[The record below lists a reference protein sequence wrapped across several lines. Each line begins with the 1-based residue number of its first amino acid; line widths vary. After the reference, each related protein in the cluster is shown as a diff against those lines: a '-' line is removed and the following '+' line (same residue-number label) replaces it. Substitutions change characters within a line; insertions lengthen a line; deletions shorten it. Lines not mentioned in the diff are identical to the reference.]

1 MDKDNNTKNVKQLL
15 IENGLKLLNEAGYED
30 FSLRKV
36 AAMSGVSHAAPY
48 KHFKNKEDLIN
59 AICMTVEEAFKESL
73 QKTALKY
80 NDNPG
85 MQLLEM
91 GKSYVKFMVENPEYL
106 KFLFLTP
113 RKDIIKLKD
122 NQFIYKEN
130 NSFSVFKDAAS
141 AYLTSI
147 GRNPDTYITDILTIW
162 SLVHGIS
169 ILIAEKSISLDCDY
183 MSLVSDMLYH
193 VVNI

>member
-15 IENGLKLLNEAGYED
+15 IENGLKLLNEAGYEG

-48 KHFKNKEDLIN
+48 KHFKNKEEMIN

-73 QKTALKY
+73 QETVLKY
-80 NDNPG
+80 DGSPS

-113 RKDIIKLKD
+113 RKDSIKLKD
-122 NQFIYKEN
+122 NQFIYKGN
-130 NSFSVFKDAAS
+130 NSFSVFKNTAS
-141 AYLTSI
+141 AYLTSV
-147 GRNPDTYITDILTIW
+147 GRSPDTYITDILTIW

-169 ILIAEKSISLDCDY
+169 LLIAEQSISLDCDY